1 MALSISYWFNAIL
14 LALYIR
20 FSHTCKATWKGF
32 SRDALHH
39 VPQFLKLAGSSALM
53 LWWVLSVLLRHSLI
67 LVSYLCVHSLL
78 SSFCLT
84 WKFC

>member
-1 MALSISYWFNAIL
+1 
-14 LALYIR
+14 
-20 FSHTCKATWKGF
+20 
-32 SRDALHH
+32 